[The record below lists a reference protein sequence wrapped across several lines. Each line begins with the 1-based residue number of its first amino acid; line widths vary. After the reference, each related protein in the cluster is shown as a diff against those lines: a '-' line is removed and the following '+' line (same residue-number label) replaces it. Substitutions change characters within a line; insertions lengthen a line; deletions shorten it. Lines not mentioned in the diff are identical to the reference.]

1 MAVEN
6 IINRNLQN
14 IQDPDT
20 EMNQMIPEANNFAF
34 DIGSRVAPLGTFFAG
49 TDYRSSN
56 MDKNIMD
63 IISNQGTQKGTIGYQ
78 DYDPKQPSNTAFPDL
93 DGMMSRYLS
102 GEISPSQF
110 GNATQ
115 TGRMNYNLD
124 PDTGQYNFTGNK
136 YDFRPDVADQGGIFG
151 YFANKANERGMNI
164 NPGSSTKAGYLSDY
178 EAGEHYNMTPEPA
191 DAISRTNFND
201 SYNYNDVDALTA
213 DEQAQLPFDRITPQ
227 QTMFGKAR
235 DLASAGIGKAGKLG
249 MDAFNMLKNNNPL
262 GFVSS
267 LVNTRNPLSP
277 GSSNYNSNLQGQI
290 NSLKGQTGTRITGT
304 SDNLKFTD
312 GLSMINGNK
321 YGLGSVLSGKNVTSG
336 FGTNDYELSLEKYI
350 EKMMSYKTR
359 SKFQQAKLDRAKKEL
374 ADEQGRQQSILD
386 AAYASQSK
394 ASRDRQ
400 NAMTGGRY
408 DGASSAQEYAS
419 DPGKGSTFS
428 GSSKDGGV
436 MGYGGKSG
444 TPRYAQ
450 FKEGGKIDA
459 KSFLDMIDVK
469 ASGSKSGKQQIQGA
483 PKGITMDNESIN
495 AIVRADIPISE
506 KIDILA
512 SYGYGKDRSKVE
524 KDNEELFLGEGG
536 YKDRNVGMGF
546 NKDGEGIGG
555 TMTYNIETG
564 DPEFKIRFKKNFSK
578 GGRVGFKKG
587 GLATMFKLKG

>member
-1 MAVEN
+1 MNNNPMDIPLDELNVNAPEFRFTDYLQGN
-6 IINRNLQN
+6 YDLNQN
-14 IQDPDT
+14 IP
-20 EMNQMIPEANNFAF
+20 
-34 DIGSRVAPLGTFFAG
+34 
-49 TDYRSSN
+49 SS
-56 MDKNIMD
+56 K
-63 IISNQGTQKGTIGYQ
+63 
-78 DYDPKQPSNTAFPDL
+78 
-93 DGMMSRYLS
+93 
-102 GEISPSQF
+102 
-110 GNATQ
+110 
-115 TGRMNYNLD
+115 
-124 PDTGQYNFTGNK
+124 
-136 YDFRPDVADQGGIFG
+136 
-151 YFANKANERGMNI
+151 
-164 NPGSSTKAGYLSDY
+164 
-178 EAGEHYNMTPEPA
+178 PA

-213 DEQAQLPFDRITPQ
+213 DERAQLPFDRITPQ

-321 YGLGSVLSGKNVTSG
+321 YGPGSVLSGKNVTSG

-374 ADEQGRQQSILD
+374 AAEQGRQQSILD
-386 AAYASQSK
+386 AAYASQSQAK
-394 ASRDRQ
+394 KDQIEQS
-400 NAMTGGRY
+400 TGGRY
-408 DGASSAQEYAS
+408 DGAASRSAYDAEPTAY
-419 DPGKGSTFS
+419 S

-469 ASGSKSGKQQIQGA
+469 ASGSKSGKQQMQGA

-536 YKDRNVGMGF
+536 YKDRNVGIGF

-555 TMTYNIETG
+555 TMIYNIETG
-564 DPEFKIRFKKNFSK
+564 NPEYKIRFKKKFS
-578 GGRVGFKKG
+578 KG